1 MANFRVEICQA
12 QTVIEKSL
20 IWGLS
25 HAGLGVREQA
35 EMPTAHR
42 FPWILILLATTL
54 PAKAG
59 QRSDSGRGAPL
70 GWCESLRSC
79 YGCGFSATVRTTPA
93 VARGRVNASQA
104 FTPSLSEEGNFGA
117 EFRHRNDLAPPRGL
131 SIRSPSHWLKS
142 SQALPENRVFVN
154 HFCWT

>member
-12 QTVIEKSL
+12 QTVIEKRL

-42 FPWILILLATTL
+42 FPWILILWATTL

-59 QRSDSGRGAPL
+59 QRSDSGRGA
-70 GWCESLRSC
+70 
-79 YGCGFSATVRTTPA
+79 TA
-93 VARGRVNASQA
+93 VAVRQRSRCDSGRGATAVAVRHWGGASRCDPATDVA
-104 FTPSLSEEGNFGA
+104 FPQPFEP
-117 EFRHRNDLAPPRGL
+117 RPPW
-131 SIRSPSHWLKS
+131 PV
-142 SQALPENRVFVN
+142 AA
-154 HFCWT
+154 